1 MLLENCVTK
10 SSYCLRRFR
19 LTAVSFKS
27 STKNKCF
34 MVVSHLPDGPI
45 CYPFNLFN
53 KNDNRLNERL
63 NNNIERLSPWKVP
76 RR

>member
-1 MLLENCVTK
+1 
-10 SSYCLRRFR
+10 
-19 LTAVSFKS
+19 
-27 STKNKCF
+27 

-45 CYPFNLFN
+45 CYPFNFFN